1 MTHGTAP
8 NRPAMT
14 VSPAMATNK
23 VGHAQHRPLDGICCE
38 VQFGICEDLICPAQT
53 RRMAKLR

>member
-1 MTHGTAP
+1 
-8 NRPAMT
+8 MT